1 MGVKDQLAAIKKE
14 KGSTKEGLEQGVKY
28 CVEAVA
34 RTLKIKPDEVALLL
48 VTTTGNTL
56 KFMWPLPLYQSN
68 SVLPASHKTAMAS
81 AVLQTRKGKVDNKM
95 SESKHLRFFE
105 NVKGMESSGI
115 PIQKMLALPLMAGAN
130 PVGVLEVSRKGKT
143 PEAAGPNFTPEDA
156 QALLGLAKEFTPGL
170 AALVPDNF
178 F

>member
-1 MGVKDQLAAIKKE
+1 MGMKEQLATVKQQ
-14 KGSTKEGLEQGVKY
+14 KGNTKEGLEAGVVL

-56 KFMWPLPLYQSN
+56 KFMWPLPLYKSN
-68 SVLPASHKTAMAS
+68 SVLPVGHKSAMAS

-105 NVKGMESSGI
+105 NVRGMETSGV

-130 PVGVLEVSRKGKT
+130 PLGVLEVCRKGKS
-143 PEAAGPNFTPEDA
+143 PEAAGPNFMPEDA

-170 AALVPDNF
+170 AALIPDNF